1 MKKEKLTIPDST
13 LLKTHISKHMQS
25 WHPVKR
31 NNWVIKFSIYK
42 SNILLLF
49 TSCYTGQT
57 IIRSFQNE
65 DLAVEYI
72 NFIVAQDP
80 QEDYIL

>member
-13 LLKTHISKHMQS
+13 LLASHVSKHIQS
-25 WHPVKR
+25 WHPVTR

-49 TSCYTGQT
+49 TSTYTGQT
-57 IIRSFQNE
+57 IVRAFQDE

-80 QEDYIL
+80 QEEYTL

>member
-1 MKKEKLTIPDST
+1 MRKEKLTVPDSS
-13 LLKTHISKHMQS
+13 LLHSHIAKNVQT
-25 WHPVKR
+25 WNPVKR

-42 SNILLLF
+42 DNILLVF
-49 TSCYTGQT
+49 TSTYTGQT
-57 IIRSFQNE
+57 IIRSFQDE

-80 QEDYIL
+80 QEEYTL

>member
-1 MKKEKLTIPDST
+1 MKKEKLTVPDST
-13 LLKTHISKHMQS
+13 LLAKHIAKHMQS
-25 WHPVKR
+25 WQPVAR

-49 TSCYTGQT
+49 TSSYTGQT
-57 IIRSFQNE
+57 IVRSFQNE

-80 QEDYIL
+80 QEEYIL

>member
-1 MKKEKLTIPDST
+1 MKKEKLSIPDST
-13 LLKTHISKHMQS
+13 LLATHIAKNLQS
-25 WHPVKR
+25 WQTVER

-49 TSCYTGQT
+49 TSTYTGQT
-57 IIRSFQNE
+57 IVRSFLNE

-72 NFIVAQDP
+72 NFVVSQDP
-80 QEDYIL
+80 QEEYIL

>member
-13 LLKTHISKHMQS
+13 LLASHVAKHMQS
-25 WHPVKR
+25 WQPVTR

-49 TSCYTGQT
+49 TSSYTGQT

-80 QEDYIL
+80 QEEYTL

>member
-1 MKKEKLTIPDST
+1 MRKEKLTVPDSA
-13 LLKTHISKHMQS
+13 LLQTHIAKNVQS
-25 WHPVKR
+25 WNPVKR

-42 SNILLLF
+42 DNILLLF
-49 TSCYTGQT
+49 TSTYTGQT
-57 IIRSFQNE
+57 IIRAFQDE

-80 QEDYIL
+80 QEEYTL